1 MYVGWHMKTNLV
13 TVSPEAS
20 ILKAR
25 EMMDSHKISHLPVT
39 DGRAHLLGL
48 ITDRDLKK
56 AWASSATTLS
66 VYELTYV
73 LQKVKVESIMT
84 QDVTVATPDMTI
96 EKAASLLRDR
106 KIGSLPVVQDGKL
119 VGILT
124 TADLMEVLLNAM
136 GATGQD
142 SKRLSLLVKDR
153 IGTLAD
159 LGEHMRRA
167 NVNIRSI
174 IIVPLRGHE
183 EVWQLILRVNQ
194 EAFSTALDV
203 LQEAGYRVLTQYVED
218 PAPYLPA

>member
-39 DGRAHLLGL
+39 DGKAHLLGL

-66 VYELTYV
+66 IYELTYV
-73 LQKVKVESIMT
+73 LQKVKVETIMT
-84 QDVTVATPDMTI
+84 QEVTAATPDMTI
-96 EKAASLLRDR
+96 EQAASLLRDK

-167 NVNIRSI
+167 DINIRSI
-174 IIVPLRGHE
+174 IIVPLRGHK
-183 EVWQLILRVNQ
+183 EVWQLILRVNV
-194 EAFSTALDV
+194 EAAAQAAQV

-218 PAPYLPA
+218 PTPYLPD